1 MLKVGLTGGIG
12 SGKSTASSILA
23 KLGSYVFDAD
33 TKAKIILN
41 NNEDVQNT
49 IIKEFGNDILDHD
62 RLIDN
67 KKLAIVAFQDEEHQI
82 ILNSILHPFVF
93 RALDSQ
99 FDKISNQNKHASFIV
114 DGALI
119 FESGMDQHLDLVLL
133 IASSLKLRIERA
145 LNRGTLSREDIIRR
159 NELQWTDEDK
169 ATSADYTIYNNG
181 TEKELEEK
189 IKEFHKE
196 HIYR

>member
-23 KLGSYVFDAD
+23 KLGSYIFDAD
-33 TKAKIILN
+33 TEAKIILN
-41 NNEDVQNT
+41 NNKEVQNN

-62 RLIDN
+62 GLIDN
-67 KKLAIVAFQDEEHQI
+67 KKLAMVAFQDEDHQI
-82 ILNSILHPFVF
+82 ILNSIIHPYVF
-93 RALDSQ
+93 GELDSQ

-133 IASSLKLRIERA
+133 IASSLKFRIERA

-181 TEKELEEK
+181 TEKELQDK
-189 IKEFHKE
+189 IKIFHKE
-196 HIYR
+196 QL

>member
-33 TKAKIILN
+33 TEAKTILEKN
-41 NNEDVQNT
+41 KDVQDN
-49 IIKEFGNDILDHD
+49 IIEEFGNDILDHD
-62 RLIDN
+62 GLIDN
-67 KKLAIVAFQDEEHQI
+67 RKLAKVAFQDEDHQI
-82 ILNSILHPFVF
+82 ILNSIIHPFVF
-93 RALDSQ
+93 SALDKQ
-99 FDKISNQNKHASFIV
+99 FDKISKQNKHASFIV

-119 FESGMDQHLDLVLL
+119 FESSMNQHLDIVLL
-133 IASSLKLRIERA
+133 IASSLKFRIERA

-189 IKEFHKE
+189 IKIFHKD
-196 HIYR
+196 YL

>member
-33 TKAKIILN
+33 TEAKIILN
-41 NNEDVQNT
+41 NNEEVQNN
-49 IIKEFGNDILDHD
+49 IIKELGNDILDHD
-62 RLIDN
+62 GLIDN
-67 KKLAIVAFQDEEHQI
+67 KKLALVAFQDEEHQI

-99 FDKISNQNKHASFIV
+99 FDKISKQNKHTSFIV

-133 IASSLKLRIERA
+133 IASSLKFRIERA
-145 LNRGTLSREDIIRR
+145 LNRGTISRDDIIRR

-189 IKEFHKE
+189 IKDFHKE

>member
-33 TKAKIILN
+33 AEAKLILEK
-41 NNEDVQNT
+41 NEDVQNS
-49 IIKEFGNDILDHD
+49 IIEEFGSDILDHD
-62 RLIDN
+62 GLIDK
-67 KKLAIVAFQDEEHQI
+67 KKLAAVAFQDEDHQI
-82 ILNSILHPFVF
+82 ILNSIIHPFVF
-93 RALDSQ
+93 KELDKQ
-99 FDKISNQNKHASFIV
+99 FTKISNQNRYASFIV

-119 FESGMDQHLDLVLL
+119 FESSMDQHLDLVLL
-133 IASSLKLRIERA
+133 IASSLKYRIERA
-145 LNRGTLSREDIIRR
+145 LNRGTLSREDILSR

-169 ATSADYTIYNNG
+169 AEMADHTIYNNG

>member
-33 TKAKIILN
+33 TEAKIILN
-41 NNEDVQNT
+41 NNEEVLNN
-49 IIKEFGNDILDHD
+49 IIKEFGDDILDHD
-62 RLIDN
+62 GLIDK
-67 KKLAIVAFQDEEHQI
+67 KKLAEIAFQDEEHQI
-82 ILNSILHPFVF
+82 ILNSIIHPFVF
-93 RALDSQ
+93 RELDLRFNNISSQ
-99 FDKISNQNKHASFIV
+99 NNHTGFIV

-119 FESGMDQHLDLVLL
+119 FESGMDQHLDIVLL
-133 IASSLKLRIERA
+133 IASSLKFRIERA

-189 IKEFHKE
+189 IKIFHKD
-196 HIYR
+196 YL

>member
-23 KLGSYVFDAD
+23 NLGSYIFDAD
-33 TKAKIILN
+33 AVAKIILN
-41 NNEDVQNT
+41 NNDDVQNN

-62 RLIDN
+62 GLIDN
-67 KKLAIVAFQDEEHQI
+67 KKLAKVAFQDEDHQI
-82 ILNSILHPFVF
+82 ILNSIIHPFVF
-93 RALDSQ
+93 SELDKQ
-99 FDKISNQNKHASFIV
+99 FDKISKQNKHASFIV

-119 FESGMDQHLDLVLL
+119 FESSMDQHLDLVLL
-133 IASSLKLRIERA
+133 IASSLKFRIERA

-159 NELQWTDEDK
+159 NELQWNDEDK

-181 TEKELEEK
+181 TEQELEEK
-189 IKEFHKE
+189 IKKFHKE
-196 HIYR
+196 HL

>member
-23 KLGSYVFDAD
+23 NLGSYVFNAD
-33 TKAKIILN
+33 IEAKMILN
-41 NNEDVQNT
+41 TSQDVKDN
-49 IIKEFGNDILDHD
+49 IVEEFGDDILDHNG
-62 RLIDN
+62 LIDN
-67 KKLAIVAFQDEEHQI
+67 KKLAKVAFQDEDHQI
-82 ILNSILHPFVF
+82 ILNSIIHPFVF
-93 RALDSQ
+93 SELDKQ
-99 FDKISNQNKHASFIV
+99 FDKISKQNKHASFIV

-119 FESGMDQHLDLVLL
+119 FESSMDQHLDLVLL
-133 IASSLKLRIERA
+133 IASSLKFRIERA

-159 NELQWTDEDK
+159 NELQWNDEDK

-189 IKEFHKE
+189 IKIFHKE
-196 HIYR
+196 HL

>member
-33 TKAKIILN
+33 TEAKIILN
-41 NNEDVQNT
+41 NNEEVQNN
-49 IIKEFGNDILDHD
+49 IIKELGNDILDHD
-62 RLIDN
+62 GLIDN

-133 IASSLKLRIERA
+133 IASSLKFRIERA

-169 ATSADYTIYNNG
+169 ATSADYTIYNNS
-181 TEKELEEK
+181 TEKELEDK
-189 IKEFHKE
+189 IKEFHDE
-196 HIYR
+196 YIYR

>member
-33 TKAKIILN
+33 AEAKKILN
-41 NNEDVQNT
+41 DNEEVQNN
-49 IIKEFGNDILDHD
+49 IIKEFGNDIIGHD
-62 RLIDN
+62 GIID
-67 KKLAIVAFQDEEHQI
+67 KQKLAIVAFQDEEHQI
-82 ILNSILHPFVF
+82 ILNSIIHPFVF
-93 RALDSQ
+93 RKLDYQ

-119 FESGMDQHLDLVLL
+119 FESSMDQHLDLVLL
-133 IASSLKLRIERA
+133 IASSLKFRIERA

-181 TEKELEEK
+181 TEKELKDK
-189 IKEFHKE
+189 IKKFRDE